1 MAENDGSLDILFGVS
16 GGENIN
22 GESGSKIAE
31 QLNKLAK
38 KLELNV
44 VASIDEAGTTEK
56 INKQL
61 KKIQGNLVL
70 KIPKPDENNTKKQ
83 YESAAKQLEGAL
95 AQLTKM
101 SSDKGL
107 SQTLLADKTLIAD
120 FSKTCRDNKSAI
132 EGFRVGDTFKIDS
145 TNFRQATEYLNK
157 FREIQQQ
164 YTRLKDTHQNNVY
177 LENKGLTEQKVLD
190 TATKYMQKYGTSLSK
205 NAPGSYTQLADL
217 IKSLNEGAYSANPGQ
232 AQKLFLEIAGNAR
245 IAGGETESLRQK
257 VSRLFSEK
265 FGVGA
270 LAALAIGARQALAQV
285 YRNVVNIDTAM
296 TELKKVTDES
306 DESYSKFLDNAANR
320 AKKLGA
326 TMTDV
331 ITASADFARLG
342 YDMPAASSLADAAI
356 VYKNVG
362 DGISDI
368 STASESI
375 ISTLKAFNLEAGK
388 AMNVVDVFNA
398 IGNTEATSSAGIGEA
413 LKRSASS
420 LSVAGANVNEA
431 AALAAA
437 MNTTVQNS
445 EKVGTT
451 LKTASMYLRAA
462 KTEAED
468 MGESTEGMADSVSKL
483 RKELK
488 ALTGVDI
495 MKSDNTFKGIFQQYR
510 ELAAVWNSDKLSDT
524 SKANVLSLLG
534 GKRNAD
540 AISGLLKNWEIA
552 ERALKTAENSSGS
565 ALAENEKYLDSV
577 NGKIAQLKAQF
588 EDISRSVL
596 SSDILKMLA
605 DIVQKILEGANGLA
619 KAKMLLPVIFSI
631 IATNKGL
638 LFGTDKAGDVTI
650 LGKTKATRQS
660 TKALGK
666 WLGEDTRFGFKSV
679 KSLNLKAG
687 DIDLLRQYNALLV
700 GGGTVSEEFAKRLN
714 ESNATVKKLS
724 VGLRDGAISMEA
736 IEAATTQATTAMQ
749 IFNTLKAA
757 AGNLIVSAII
767 SFASWGLQEWAK
779 TLPTVENLS
788 QKLTDIKNDL
798 NSLESEASS
807 LNEELETTK
816 QKIAELEGKESLSL
830 VEENELKQL
839 KQTNAEL
846 SAQLALNKAIAKEKQ
861 AAQNSTFV
869 KWAAAQDTDIGK
881 RQFFDVHKSNVFYD
895 EKEYGTSNI
904 KNQGLRDKRSANLE
918 EWFANTEEAIK
929 TLKAKYEEA
938 SNAGDTKLAEKYKAA
953 ADKMSEEHGNKFSEI
968 KEQVDGLSY
977 IESPTTEDEKK
988 VNELLD
994 LYKVISARSLK
1005 FSGDIKGAWEQIAA
1019 IPRFGDIRD
1028 ELTELGES
1036 GEISAGKLLTLWN
1049 SSSEFGNFIEML
1061 GKANLVPW
1069 EEILG
1074 KDLFKELDAT
1084 NDGLV
1089 SYDEMVKFAATH
1101 SEEFSKVLLSVANSF
1116 GNVADKTDEATEKL
1130 SPYLESIKSLSG
1142 KFKNIE
1148 EKKSDISEILAEIRD
1163 DGSVSDKSMAAIL
1176 TDFKNVEGF
1185 EDYIKVLTSGKS
1197 TAKELQ
1203 DALNGLYSAYID
1215 GQNIVEDVTED
1226 TYAYTVARLKANGV
1240 TNASEVAS
1248 IALANSLTKE
1258 AIANKDLNDATVTRV
1273 ANLLTESGVSEKVAE
1288 QYLEAARAVVSAQN
1302 SMTNALS
1309 EQTKMRL
1316 KDMNLELSAIKNYA
1330 TAQEAILQA
1339 ARRASASK
1347 KPQGGAAFRNAENLY
1362 GTDVAIGSIFD
1373 DQTRAELEAYFTQAK
1388 TASKAQAEI
1397 DALIKKISLGVGS
1410 TSAKTTAKKSS
1421 SKSSKDA
1428 YKDAFDDW
1436 YTRLK
1441 WQRDNNIISETK
1453 FLQTLDAKY
1462 RSYYGGKKK
1471 YLEQYAKYSQE
1482 VYEGFKKLYQ
1492 NDLNAQKDAL
1502 EKQKSDL
1509 KDLADA
1515 RKKAL
1520 EDKDDEA
1527 EYKKDQTEKR
1537 EEINKLKVLIA
1548 SFRGTLSLS
1557 SQKKLREL
1565 QKELKEKEEELA
1577 DFEKDK
1583 ALDRAKDQI
1592 DKDYEAQEKSI
1603 DAKIKSIEDILDKI
1617 SDDVPSIRAAVISLA
1632 KKYGVP
1638 ITRAYASGTSSVP
1651 SVTQENGAEV
1661 IAGNVRRGQFT
1672 MLTPSSKVWNA
1683 SATQALWEF
1692 ANSPEAFVGT
1702 VMEKIASFKN
1712 RASSVIYA
1720 QPVNVTVGD
1729 IVVNGNADK
1738 KAVQEIK
1745 DSQREQIE
1753 EILNCFKK
1761 TQ

>member
-1 MAENDGSLDILFGVS
+1 MTYPLFKKRGV
-16 GGENIN
+16 
-22 GESGSKIAE
+22 
-31 QLNKLAK
+31 
-38 KLELNV
+38 
-44 VASIDEAGTTEK
+44 
-56 INKQL
+56 
-61 KKIQGNLVL
+61 
-70 KIPKPDENNTKKQ
+70 
-83 YESAAKQLEGAL
+83 
-95 AQLTKM
+95 
-101 SSDKGL
+101 
-107 SQTLLADKTLIAD
+107 
-120 FSKTCRDNKSAI
+120 
-132 EGFRVGDTFKIDS
+132 
-145 TNFRQATEYLNK
+145 TNR
-157 FREIQQQ
+157 
-164 YTRLKDTHQNNVY
+164 
-177 LENKGLTEQKVLD
+177 
-190 TATKYMQKYGTSLSK
+190 
-205 NAPGSYTQLADL
+205 
-217 IKSLNEGAYSANPGQ
+217 
-232 AQKLFLEIAGNAR
+232 
-245 IAGGETESLRQK
+245 
-257 VSRLFSEK
+257 
-265 FGVGA
+265 
-270 LAALAIGARQALAQV
+270 
-285 YRNVVNIDTAM
+285 
-296 TELKKVTDES
+296 
-306 DESYSKFLDNAANR
+306 
-320 AKKLGA
+320 
-326 TMTDV
+326 
-331 ITASADFARLG
+331 FARLG
-342 YDMPAASSLADAAI
+342 YDMSAASSLADAAI

-510 ELAAVWNSDKLSDT
+510 ELAAVWNSDKLSDV
-524 SKANVLSLLG
+524 SKANVLNLLG

-540 AISGLLKNWEIA
+540 AISGLLENWEIA

-596 SSDILKMLA
+596 SSDILKTLA
-605 DIVQKILEGANGLA
+605 DIVQKTLTVANSLA
-619 KAKMLLPVIFSI
+619 KVKMLLPVIFSI
-631 IATNKGL
+631 VATNKGL
-638 LFGTDKAGDVTI
+638 LFGTDKAGDLTI
-650 LGKTKATRQS
+650 FGKTKATRQS
-660 TKALGK
+660 TKALGN
-666 WLGEDTRFGFKSV
+666 WLGEGTRFGFKSV
-679 KSLNLKAG
+679 KSLNLEAK

-724 VGLRDGAISMEA
+724 GGLRDGAISMEA
-736 IEAATTQATTAMQ
+736 IEEATTQATTAMQ
-749 IFNTLKAA
+749 IFSSLKAV
-757 AGNLIVSAII
+757 AGNLVVSAII
-767 SFASWGLQEWAK
+767 SFLSWGLQEWAK
-779 TLPTVENLS
+779 KADTVENLS
-788 QKLTDIKNDL
+788 KKLTDIKNEI

-869 KWAAAQDTDIGK
+869 KWASAQDVDISKNSLFAAQN
-881 RQFFDVHKSNVFYD
+881 SNIFID
-895 EKEYGTSNI
+895 AKEYGTSNT
-904 KNQGLRDKRSANLE
+904 KNKRLRDRRSTNLE
-918 EWFANTEEAIK
+918 EWFANTEEAME
-929 TLKAKYEEA
+929 TLMAQYEEA
-938 SNAGDTKLAEKYKAA
+938 SNAGDTKKAEKYKAA
-953 ADKMSEEHGNKFSEI
+953 AEKMSEDHGNKFSEI

-994 LYKVISARSLK
+994 LYKTISARALK
-1005 FSGDIKGAWEQIAA
+1005 LSGDVKGAFEQIAS
-1019 IPRFGDIRD
+1019 IPRFAEVRD

-1036 GEISAGKLLTLWN
+1036 GEISAGKLLVLWN
-1049 SSSEFGNFIEML
+1049 SSSEFGKFIEML

-1074 KDLFKELDAT
+1074 KDLFKELDTT

-1089 SYDEMVKFAATH
+1089 SYDEMVKFASTH

-1116 GNVADKTDEATEKL
+1116 GNVADKTDKATEKL

-1163 DGSVSDKSMAAIL
+1163 DGSISDKSMDAIL

-1215 GQNIVEDVTED
+1215 GQNILEDVTED

-1258 AIANKDLNDATVTRV
+1258 AIANKDLNAATVTRV
-1273 ANLLTESGVSEKVAE
+1273 ANLLTEGGVSEKVAE
-1288 QYLEAARAVVSAQN
+1288 QYLAAARAVVSAQN
-1302 SMTNALS
+1302 TMSHALS
-1309 EQTKMRL
+1309 EQTKARL
-1316 KDMNLELSAIKNYA
+1316 KDMGVELSALKTYA
-1330 TAQEAILQA
+1330 EAQA
-1339 ARRASASK
+1339 AIRRAALKESGSADEK
-1347 KPQGGAAFRNAENLY
+1347 RKFRQAENLY
-1362 GTDVAIGSIFD
+1362 GADVAIGMVFGSGLMSD
-1373 DQTRAELEAYFTQAK
+1373 LQAYLDEGNAATRAKAEL
-1388 TASKAQAEI
+1388 
-1397 DALIKKISLGVGS
+1397 DALIKKIGLSGGS
-1410 TSAKTTAKKSS
+1410 ASAKTTAKKSS
-1421 SKSSKDA
+1421 SKSSTDA

-1527 EYKKDQTEKR
+1527 EYKKEQTEKR

-1617 SDDVPSIRAAVISLA
+1617 SNDVPAIRDAVISFA

-1638 ITRAYASGTSSVP
+1638 ITRAYASGTPSVP

-1692 ANSPEAFVGT
+1692 ANSPEAFIGT

-1753 EILNCFKK
+1753 EILNCFRK

>member
-1 MAENDGSLDILFGVS
+1 MAENDGSLGILFEVS

-38 KLELNV
+38 KLELNI

-70 KIPKPDENNTKKQ
+70 KIPKPDEDNTKRQ
-83 YESAAKQLEGAL
+83 YESTAKQLEGAL
-95 AQLTKM
+95 TQLTKM
-101 SSDKGL
+101 SSDKGF
-107 SQTLLADKTLIAD
+107 SQTLLADKNLVAD
-120 FSKTCRDNKSAI
+120 FSKTCGENKSAI
-132 EGFRVGDTFKIDS
+132 EGLRVGDAFKIDS
-145 TNFRQATEYLNK
+145 TNFQQATEYLNK
-157 FREIQQQ
+157 FRELQQQ

-190 TATKYMQKYGTSLSK
+190 TATKYMQKYGTTLSK

-285 YRNVVNIDTAM
+285 YKNVVNIDTAM

-320 AKKLGA
+320 AQKLGA
-326 TMTDV
+326 TMADV

-342 YDMPAASSLADAAI
+342 YDMPAASSLADASI

-375 ISTLKAFNLEAGK
+375 ISTMRAFNIDAEN
-388 AMNVVDVFNA
+388 AMTIVDKYNEVGNRFA
-398 IGNTEATSSAGIGEA
+398 ISSKGVGDV
-413 LKRSASS
+413 LLRSASA
-420 LSVAGANVNEA
+420 LQTAGNTLDEAIALGTGANSII
-431 AALAAA
+431 
-437 MNTTVQNS
+437 QDP
-445 EKVGTT
+445 EKVGTA
-451 LKTASMYLRAA
+451 LKTVSMYLRSA
-462 KTEAED
+462 KAD
-468 MGESTEGMADSVSKL
+468 LKNAGESVEGMVESTPKL
-483 RKELK
+483 QKLLNRV
-488 ALTGVDI
+488 AGVDI
-495 MKSDNTFKGIFQQYR
+495 LQADGTTLKSTYQILK
-510 ELAAVWNSDKLSDT
+510 E
-524 SKANVLSLLG
+524 LSLVWDNLTDVNKASVLEAIG
-534 GKRNAD
+534 GKRNANVTS
-540 AISGLLKNWEIA
+540 ALIKNFSEIEKVLA
-552 ERALKTAENSSGS
+552 VSQNSSGS

-666 WLGEDTRFGFKSV
+666 WLGEGTRFGFKSV

-736 IEAATTQATTAMQ
+736 IEAATTQATMAMQ

-788 QKLTDIKNDL
+788 KKLTNIKNDL

-881 RQFFDVHKSNVFYD
+881 RQFFDVHKSNVLYD
-895 EKEYGTSNI
+895 AKEYGTSRI
-904 KNQGLRDKRSANLE
+904 KNQELRDRRSTNLE
-918 EWFANTEEAIK
+918 EWFANTEKAVE

-938 SNAGDTKLAEKYKAA
+938 SNAGDTKKAEKYKAA

-1049 SSSEFGNFIEML
+1049 SSSEFGKFIEML

-1074 KDLFKELDAT
+1074 KDLFKELDTT
-1084 NDGLV
+1084 NNGLV
-1089 SYDEMVKFAATH
+1089 SYDEMVKFASTH

-1116 GNVADKTDEATEKL
+1116 GNVADKTDKATEKL

-1163 DGSVSDKSMAAIL
+1163 DGSISDKSMDAIL

-1185 EDYIKVLTSGKS
+1185 ENYIKVLTSGKS

-1215 GQNIVEDVTED
+1215 GQNVLEDVTED

-1258 AIANKDLNDATVTRV
+1258 AIANKDLNAATVTRV

-1288 QYLEAARAVVSAQN
+1288 QYLAAARAVVSAQN
-1302 SMTNALS
+1302 AMSQVLS

-1316 KDMNLELSAIKNYA
+1316 KDMGVELSALKTYA
-1330 TAQEAILQA
+1330 DAQA
-1339 ARRASASK
+1339 AIARAVLQRTSK
-1347 KPQGGAAFRNAENLY
+1347 VTEKRALRNADRVY
-1362 GTDVAIGSIFD
+1362 GADIAYGIDSK
-1373 DQTRAELEAYFTQAK
+1373 TRAELEAYFAQAK
-1388 TASKAQAEI
+1388 LAADAQAEI
-1397 DALIKKISLGVGS
+1397 DALIKKIGLSGGS
-1410 TSAKTTAKKSS
+1410 ASAKTTAKKSS
-1421 SKSSKDA
+1421 SKSSTDA

-1527 EYKKDQTEKR
+1527 KYKKEQTEKR

-1617 SDDVPSIRAAVISLA
+1617 SNDVPAIRDAVINLA

-1729 IVVNGNADK
+1729 IVVNGDADK

-1753 EILNCFKK
+1753 EILNCFRK

>member
-1 MAENDGSLDILFGVS
+1 MTYPLFKKRGV
-16 GGENIN
+16 
-22 GESGSKIAE
+22 
-31 QLNKLAK
+31 
-38 KLELNV
+38 
-44 VASIDEAGTTEK
+44 
-56 INKQL
+56 
-61 KKIQGNLVL
+61 
-70 KIPKPDENNTKKQ
+70 
-83 YESAAKQLEGAL
+83 
-95 AQLTKM
+95 
-101 SSDKGL
+101 
-107 SQTLLADKTLIAD
+107 
-120 FSKTCRDNKSAI
+120 
-132 EGFRVGDTFKIDS
+132 
-145 TNFRQATEYLNK
+145 TNR
-157 FREIQQQ
+157 
-164 YTRLKDTHQNNVY
+164 
-177 LENKGLTEQKVLD
+177 
-190 TATKYMQKYGTSLSK
+190 
-205 NAPGSYTQLADL
+205 
-217 IKSLNEGAYSANPGQ
+217 
-232 AQKLFLEIAGNAR
+232 
-245 IAGGETESLRQK
+245 
-257 VSRLFSEK
+257 
-265 FGVGA
+265 
-270 LAALAIGARQALAQV
+270 
-285 YRNVVNIDTAM
+285 
-296 TELKKVTDES
+296 
-306 DESYSKFLDNAANR
+306 
-320 AKKLGA
+320 
-326 TMTDV
+326 
-331 ITASADFARLG
+331 FARLG

-510 ELAAVWNSDKLSDT
+510 ELAAVWNSDKLSDV
-524 SKANVLSLLG
+524 SKANVLNLLG

-540 AISGLLKNWEIA
+540 AISGLLENWEIA

-596 SSDILKMLA
+596 SSDILKTLA
-605 DIVQKILEGANGLA
+605 DIVQRILTVANGLA
-619 KAKMLLPVIFSI
+619 KVKMLLPVIFSI

-638 LFGTDKAGDVTI
+638 LFGTDKAGDLTI
-650 LGKTKATRQS
+650 FGKTKATRQS
-660 TKALGK
+660 TKALGN
-666 WLGEDTRFGFKSV
+666 WLGEGTRFGFKSV
-679 KSLNLKAG
+679 KSLNLEAK

-700 GGGTVSEEFAKRLN
+700 GGGAVSEEFAKRLS
-714 ESNATVKKLS
+714 ESNATVKKLA

-749 IFNTLKAA
+749 IFSSLKAVV
-757 AGNLIVSAII
+757 GNFLVSAII
-767 SFASWGLQEWAK
+767 SLLSWGLQEWAK

-788 QKLTDIKNDL
+788 KKLTDIKNEI

-807 LNEELETTK
+807 LNEELETTR

-869 KWAAAQDTDIGK
+869 KWASAQDVDISKNSLFAAQN
-881 RQFFDVHKSNVFYD
+881 SNIFID
-895 EKEYGTSNI
+895 AKEYGTSNT
-904 KNQGLRDKRSANLE
+904 KNKRLRDRRSTNLE
-918 EWFANTEEAIK
+918 EWFANTEEAME
-929 TLKAKYEEA
+929 TLMAQYEEA
-938 SNAGDTKLAEKYKAA
+938 SNAGDTKKAEKYKAA
-953 ADKMSEEHGNKFSEI
+953 AEKMSEDHGNKFSEI

-994 LYKVISARSLK
+994 LYKTISARALK
-1005 FSGDIKGAWEQIAA
+1005 LSGDVKGAWEQIAS
-1019 IPRFGDIRD
+1019 IPRFADIRD

-1036 GEISAGKLLTLWN
+1036 GEISAGKLLVLWN
-1049 SSSEFGNFIEML
+1049 SSSEFRKFIEML

-1074 KDLFKELDAT
+1074 KDLFKELDTT

-1089 SYDEMVKFAATH
+1089 SYDEMVKFASTH

-1116 GNVADKTDEATEKL
+1116 GNVADKTDKAAEKL

-1163 DGSVSDKSMAAIL
+1163 DGSISDKSMDAIL

-1215 GQNIVEDVTED
+1215 GQNVLEDVTED

-1258 AIANKDLNDATVTRV
+1258 AIANKDLNAATVTRV
-1273 ANLLTESGVSEKVAE
+1273 ANLLTEGGVSEKVAE
-1288 QYLEAARAVVSAQN
+1288 QYLAAARAVVSAQN
-1302 SMTNALS
+1302 TMSHALS
-1309 EQTKMRL
+1309 EQTKARL
-1316 KDMNLELSAIKNYA
+1316 KDMGVELSALKTYA
-1330 TAQEAILQA
+1330 EAQA
-1339 ARRASASK
+1339 AIRRAALKESGSADEK
-1347 KPQGGAAFRNAENLY
+1347 RKFRQAENLY
-1362 GTDVAIGSIFD
+1362 GTDVAIGMVFGSGLMSD
-1373 DQTRAELEAYFTQAK
+1373 LQAYLDEGNAATRAKAEL
-1388 TASKAQAEI
+1388 
-1397 DALIKKISLGVGS
+1397 DALIKKIGLSGGS
-1410 TSAKTTAKKSS
+1410 ASAKTTAKKSS
-1421 SKSSKDA
+1421 SKSSTDA

-1527 EYKKDQTEKR
+1527 EYKKEQTEKR

-1617 SDDVPSIRAAVISLA
+1617 SNDVPAIRDAVINLA

-1729 IVVNGNADK
+1729 IVVNGDADK

-1753 EILNCFKK
+1753 EILNCFRK

>member
-1 MAENDGSLDILFGVS
+1 MTYPLFKKRGV
-16 GGENIN
+16 
-22 GESGSKIAE
+22 
-31 QLNKLAK
+31 
-38 KLELNV
+38 
-44 VASIDEAGTTEK
+44 
-56 INKQL
+56 
-61 KKIQGNLVL
+61 
-70 KIPKPDENNTKKQ
+70 
-83 YESAAKQLEGAL
+83 
-95 AQLTKM
+95 
-101 SSDKGL
+101 
-107 SQTLLADKTLIAD
+107 
-120 FSKTCRDNKSAI
+120 
-132 EGFRVGDTFKIDS
+132 
-145 TNFRQATEYLNK
+145 TNR
-157 FREIQQQ
+157 
-164 YTRLKDTHQNNVY
+164 
-177 LENKGLTEQKVLD
+177 
-190 TATKYMQKYGTSLSK
+190 
-205 NAPGSYTQLADL
+205 
-217 IKSLNEGAYSANPGQ
+217 
-232 AQKLFLEIAGNAR
+232 
-245 IAGGETESLRQK
+245 
-257 VSRLFSEK
+257 
-265 FGVGA
+265 
-270 LAALAIGARQALAQV
+270 
-285 YRNVVNIDTAM
+285 
-296 TELKKVTDES
+296 
-306 DESYSKFLDNAANR
+306 
-320 AKKLGA
+320 
-326 TMTDV
+326 
-331 ITASADFARLG
+331 FARLG

-510 ELAAVWNSDKLSDT
+510 ELAAAWNSDKLSDA
-524 SKANVLSLLG
+524 SKSNVLSLLG

-596 SSDILKMLA
+596 SSDILKTLA
-605 DIVQKILEGANGLA
+605 DIVQKILTVANGLA
-619 KAKMLLPVIFSI
+619 KVKMLLPVIFSI
-631 IATNKGL
+631 VATNKGL
-638 LFGTDKAGDVTI
+638 LFGTDKAGDLTI
-650 LGKTKATRQS
+650 FGKTKATRQS
-660 TKALGK
+660 TKALGT
-666 WLGEDTRFGFKSV
+666 WLGEGTRFGFKSV
-679 KSLNLKAG
+679 KSLNLEAK
-687 DIDLLRQYNALLV
+687 DLDLLRQYNALLV
-700 GGGTVSEEFAKRLN
+700 GGGSISEEFAKRLN

-724 VGLRDGAISMEA
+724 VGLRDGAITMEA

-749 IFNTLKAA
+749 IFSSLKAV
-757 AGNLIVSAII
+757 AGNLVVSAII
-767 SFASWGLQEWAK
+767 SFLSWGLQEGAK
-779 TLPTVENLS
+779 ILPTVENLS
-788 QKLTDIKNDL
+788 KKLTDIKNEL

-816 QKIAELEGKESLSL
+816 QKIAELEGKKSLSL

-846 SAQLALNKAIAKEKQ
+846 SAQLALNKAITKEKQ

-869 KWAAAQDTDIGK
+869 KWAAAQDNSIGIK
-881 RQFFDVHKSNVFYD
+881 GAGLNGFLVSQGWGSGGTSGG
-895 EKEYGTSNI
+895 YGTSAFANSV
-904 KNQGLRDKRSANLE
+904 LRDRRSINLE
-918 EWFANTEEAIK
+918 EWFANTEEAME
-929 TLKAKYEEA
+929 TLMAQYEEA
-938 SNAGDTKLAEKYKAA
+938 SNAGDTKKAEKYKAA
-953 ADKMSEEHGNKFSEI
+953 AEKMSEEHGNKFSEI

-994 LYKVISARSLK
+994 LYKTISARALK
-1005 FSGDIKGAWEQIAA
+1005 LSGDVKGAWEQIAA
-1019 IPRFGDIRD
+1019 IPRFSVIRD

-1036 GEISAGKLLTLWN
+1036 GEISAGKLLALWN
-1049 SSSEFGNFIEML
+1049 SSSEFGKFIEML

-1074 KDLFKELDAT
+1074 KDLFKELDTT

-1089 SYDEMVKFAATH
+1089 SYDEMVKFASTH

-1116 GNVADKTDEATEKL
+1116 GDVADKTDKATEKL

-1163 DGSVSDKSMAAIL
+1163 DGSISDKSMDAIL

-1185 EDYIKVLTSGKS
+1185 ENYIKVLTSGKS

-1215 GQNIVEDVTED
+1215 GQNVLEDVTED

-1258 AIANKDLNDATVTRV
+1258 AIANKDLNAATVTRV

-1288 QYLEAARAVVSAQN
+1288 QYLTAARAVVSAQN
-1302 SMTNALS
+1302 TMSQALS
-1309 EQTKMRL
+1309 EQTKARIKNMGI
-1316 KDMNLELSAIKNYA
+1316 ELQAIKSVADAHTQMLAKMKASLGLTGVSTVMNQFTTLGQMKEYFDKQYGA
-1330 TAQEAILQA
+1330 GTWDALEGYGAQA
-1339 ARRASASK
+1339 A
-1347 KPQGGAAFRNAENLY
+1347 AAAE
-1362 GTDVAIGSIFD
+1362 
-1373 DQTRAELEAYFTQAK
+1373 
-1388 TASKAQAEI
+1388 AQAEL
-1397 DALIKKISLGVGS
+1397 DALIKKIGLSGGS
-1410 TSAKTTAKKSS
+1410 ASAKTTAKKSS
-1421 SKSSKDA
+1421 SKSSTDA

-1527 EYKKDQTEKR
+1527 KYKKEQTEKR

-1617 SDDVPSIRAAVISLA
+1617 SNDVPAIRDAVINLA

-1692 ANSPEAFVGT
+1692 ANSPEAFIGT

>member
-1 MAENDGSLDILFGVS
+1 
-16 GGENIN
+16 
-22 GESGSKIAE
+22 
-31 QLNKLAK
+31 
-38 KLELNV
+38 
-44 VASIDEAGTTEK
+44 
-56 INKQL
+56 
-61 KKIQGNLVL
+61 
-70 KIPKPDENNTKKQ
+70 
-83 YESAAKQLEGAL
+83 
-95 AQLTKM
+95 
-101 SSDKGL
+101 
-107 SQTLLADKTLIAD
+107 
-120 FSKTCRDNKSAI
+120 
-132 EGFRVGDTFKIDS
+132 
-145 TNFRQATEYLNK
+145 
-157 FREIQQQ
+157 
-164 YTRLKDTHQNNVY
+164 
-177 LENKGLTEQKVLD
+177 
-190 TATKYMQKYGTSLSK
+190 
-205 NAPGSYTQLADL
+205 
-217 IKSLNEGAYSANPGQ
+217 
-232 AQKLFLEIAGNAR
+232 
-245 IAGGETESLRQK
+245 
-257 VSRLFSEK
+257 
-265 FGVGA
+265 
-270 LAALAIGARQALAQV
+270 
-285 YRNVVNIDTAM
+285 
-296 TELKKVTDES
+296 
-306 DESYSKFLDNAANR
+306 
-320 AKKLGA
+320 
-326 TMTDV
+326 
-331 ITASADFARLG
+331 
-342 YDMPAASSLADAAI
+342 MPAASSLADAAV

-375 ISTLKAFNLEAGK
+375 ISTMRAFNIDAK
-388 AMNVVDVFNA
+388 NAMTIVDKYNEVGNRFA
-398 IGNTEATSSAGIGEA
+398 ISSKGVGDV
-413 LKRSASS
+413 LLRSASA
-420 LSVAGANVNEA
+420 LQTAGNTLDEAIALGTGANSII
-431 AALAAA
+431 
-437 MNTTVQNS
+437 QDP
-445 EKVGTT
+445 EKVGTA
-451 LKTASMYLRAA
+451 LKTVSMYLRSA
-462 KTEAED
+462 KAD
-468 MGESTEGMADSVSKL
+468 LKNAGESVEGMVESTPKL
-483 RKELK
+483 QKLLNRV
-488 ALTGVDI
+488 AGVDI
-495 MKSDNTFKGIFQQYR
+495 LQADGTTLKSTYQILK
-510 ELAAVWNSDKLSDT
+510 E
-524 SKANVLSLLG
+524 LSLVWDNLTDVNKASVLEAIG
-534 GKRNAD
+534 GKRNANVTS
-540 AISGLLKNWEIA
+540 ALIKNFSEIEKVLA
-552 ERALKTAENSSGS
+552 VSQNSSGS

-660 TKALGK
+660 TKALGN
-666 WLGEDTRFGFKSV
+666 WLGEGTRFGFKSV
-679 KSLNLKAG
+679 KSLNLEAK
-687 DIDLLRQYNALLV
+687 DLDLLRQYNALLV

-714 ESNATVKKLS
+714 ESNATVKNLS

-749 IFNTLKAA
+749 IFSSLKAV
-757 AGNLIVSAII
+757 AGNLVVSAII
-767 SFASWGLQEWAK
+767 SFASLAIQEWAK
-779 TLPTVENLS
+779 NADTVENLS
-788 QKLTDIKNDL
+788 KKLTDIKNEI

-807 LNEELETTK
+807 LNEELETTR

-869 KWAAAQDTDIGK
+869 KWASAQDVDISK
-881 RQFFDVHKSNVFYD
+881 DSLFATRNSNIFID
-895 EKEYGTSNI
+895 GKEYGASNT
-904 KNQGLRDKRSANLE
+904 KNKRLRDRRSTNLE
-918 EWFANTEEAIK
+918 EWFANTEEAME
-929 TLKAKYEEA
+929 TLMAQYEEA
-938 SNAGDTKLAEKYKAA
+938 SNAGDTKKAEKYKAA
-953 ADKMSEEHGNKFSEI
+953 AEKMSEEHGDKFSEI

-994 LYKVISARSLK
+994 LYKTISARALK
-1005 FSGDIKGAWEQIAA
+1005 LSGDVKGAWEQIAA
-1019 IPRFGDIRD
+1019 IPRFSVIRD

-1036 GEISAGKLLTLWN
+1036 GEISAGKLLALWN
-1049 SSSEFGNFIEML
+1049 SSSEFGKFIEML

-1074 KDLFKELDAT
+1074 KDLFKELDTT

-1089 SYDEMVKFAATH
+1089 SYDEMVKFASTH

-1116 GNVADKTDEATEKL
+1116 GNVADKTDKATEKL

-1163 DGSVSDKSMAAIL
+1163 DGSISDKSMDAIL

-1185 EDYIKVLTSGKS
+1185 ENYIKVLTSGKS

-1258 AIANKDLNDATVTRV
+1258 AIANKDLNAATVTRV

-1288 QYLEAARAVVSAQN
+1288 QYLAAARAVVSAQN
-1302 SMTNALS
+1302 AMSQVLS

-1316 KDMNLELSAIKNYA
+1316 KDMKLELSAIKNYA
-1330 TAQEAILQA
+1330 TVQEAILQA
-1339 ARRASASK
+1339 ARRASAS

-1362 GTDVAIGSIFD
+1362 GTDVAIRSVFD
-1373 DQTRAELEAYFTQAK
+1373 DKARAELEAYFAQAK
-1388 TASKAQAEI
+1388 LAADAQAEI
-1397 DALIKKISLGVGS
+1397 DALIKKIGLSGGS
-1410 TSAKTTAKKSS
+1410 ASAKTTAKKSS
-1421 SKSSKDA
+1421 SKSSTDA

-1527 EYKKDQTEKR
+1527 KYKKEQTEKR

-1617 SDDVPSIRAAVISLA
+1617 SNDVPAIRDAVINLA

-1692 ANSPEAFVGT
+1692 ANSPEAFIGT

>member
-1 MAENDGSLDILFGVS
+1 MTYPLFKKRGV
-16 GGENIN
+16 
-22 GESGSKIAE
+22 
-31 QLNKLAK
+31 
-38 KLELNV
+38 
-44 VASIDEAGTTEK
+44 
-56 INKQL
+56 
-61 KKIQGNLVL
+61 
-70 KIPKPDENNTKKQ
+70 
-83 YESAAKQLEGAL
+83 
-95 AQLTKM
+95 
-101 SSDKGL
+101 
-107 SQTLLADKTLIAD
+107 
-120 FSKTCRDNKSAI
+120 
-132 EGFRVGDTFKIDS
+132 
-145 TNFRQATEYLNK
+145 TNR
-157 FREIQQQ
+157 
-164 YTRLKDTHQNNVY
+164 
-177 LENKGLTEQKVLD
+177 
-190 TATKYMQKYGTSLSK
+190 
-205 NAPGSYTQLADL
+205 
-217 IKSLNEGAYSANPGQ
+217 
-232 AQKLFLEIAGNAR
+232 
-245 IAGGETESLRQK
+245 
-257 VSRLFSEK
+257 
-265 FGVGA
+265 
-270 LAALAIGARQALAQV
+270 
-285 YRNVVNIDTAM
+285 
-296 TELKKVTDES
+296 
-306 DESYSKFLDNAANR
+306 
-320 AKKLGA
+320 
-326 TMTDV
+326 
-331 ITASADFARLG
+331 FARLG

-510 ELAAVWNSDKLSDT
+510 ELAAVWNSDKLSDV
-524 SKANVLSLLG
+524 SKANVLNLLG

-540 AISGLLKNWEIA
+540 AISGLLENWEIA

-596 SSDILKMLA
+596 SSDILKTLA
-605 DIVQKILEGANGLA
+605 DIVQRILTVANGLA
-619 KAKMLLPVIFSI
+619 KVKMLLPVIFSI
-631 IATNKGL
+631 VATNKGL
-638 LFGTDKAGDVTI
+638 LFGTDKAGDLTI

-660 TKALGK
+660 TKALGN
-666 WLGEDTRFGFKSV
+666 WLGEGTRFGFKSV
-679 KSLNLKAG
+679 KSLNLEAK

-700 GGGTVSEEFAKRLN
+700 GGGAVSEEFAKRLS
-714 ESNATVKKLS
+714 ESNATVKKLA

-749 IFNTLKAA
+749 IFSSLKAVV
-757 AGNLIVSAII
+757 GNFLVSAII
-767 SFASWGLQEWAK
+767 SLLSWGLQEWAK

-788 QKLTDIKNDL
+788 KKLTDIKNEI

-807 LNEELETTK
+807 LNEELETTR

-869 KWAAAQDTDIGK
+869 KWASAQDVDISKDSLFAAQN
-881 RQFFDVHKSNVFYD
+881 SNIFID
-895 EKEYGTSNI
+895 GKEYGTSNT
-904 KNQGLRDKRSANLE
+904 KNKRLRDRRSTNLE
-918 EWFANTEEAIK
+918 EWFANTEEAME
-929 TLKAKYEEA
+929 TLMAQYEEA
-938 SNAGDTKLAEKYKAA
+938 SNARDTKKAEKYKAA
-953 ADKMSEEHGNKFSEI
+953 AEKMSEEHGNKFSEI

-994 LYKVISARSLK
+994 LYKTISARALK
-1005 FSGDIKGAWEQIAA
+1005 LSGDVKGAWEQIAS
-1019 IPRFGDIRD
+1019 IPRFADIRD

-1036 GEISAGKLLTLWN
+1036 GEISAGKLLVLWN
-1049 SSSEFGNFIEML
+1049 SSSEFGKFIEML

-1074 KDLFKELDAT
+1074 KDLFKELDTT

-1089 SYDEMVKFAATH
+1089 SYDEMVKFASTH

-1116 GNVADKTDEATEKL
+1116 GNVADKTDEAAEKL

-1163 DGSVSDKSMAAIL
+1163 DGSISDKSMDAIL

-1215 GQNIVEDVTED
+1215 GQNVLEDVTED

-1258 AIANKDLNDATVTRV
+1258 AIANKDLNAATVTRV

-1288 QYLEAARAVVSAQN
+1288 QYLAAARAVVSAQN
-1302 SMTNALS
+1302 TMSQALS
-1309 EQTKMRL
+1309 AQTKARL
-1316 KDMNLELSAIKNYA
+1316 KDMGVELSALKTYA
-1330 TAQEAILQA
+1330 DAQA
-1339 ARRASASK
+1339 AIARAVLQRTSNVTEKRAL
-1347 KPQGGAAFRNAENLY
+1347 RNADRVY
-1362 GTDVAIGSIFD
+1362 GADIAYGIDSK
-1373 DQTRAELEAYFTQAK
+1373 TRAELEAYFAQAK
-1388 TASKAQAEI
+1388 LAADAQAEL
-1397 DALIKKISLGVGS
+1397 DALIKKIGLSSGS
-1410 TSAKTTAKKSS
+1410 ASAKTTAKKSS
-1421 SKSSKDA
+1421 SKSSTDA

-1527 EYKKDQTEKR
+1527 EYKKEQTEKR

-1617 SDDVPSIRAAVISLA
+1617 SNDVPAIRDAVINLA

-1729 IVVNGNADK
+1729 IVVNGDADK